1 MMIKRPN
8 FVLAIAL
15 STMFACSGNDTDPSD
30 PQAFFNFTANGRSQT
45 ASGTS
50 MDGDA
55 TNRSLTGPICNPFGG
70 VNIQLREPL
79 AIGAVPAN
87 QLLAASY
94 FEPNAQ
100 WDFLGPSYGP
110 SQKGSGTVTLSA
122 VTPRII
128 GTFQFTM
135 VQLYPTAGGQI
146 TVQGSFNM
154 DYAPRKVCPG

>member
-1 MMIKRPN
+1 MMVKRSN
-8 FVLAIAL
+8 CLLAIAL

-30 PQAFFNFTANGRSQT
+30 PQASFNWTANGRSQS

-55 TNRSLTGPICNPFGG
+55 TNRSLSGPICNPFGG
-70 VNIQLREPL
+70 VNISLREPL
-79 AIGAVPAN
+79 AVGVVPVS
-87 QLLAASY
+87 QVLSASY

-100 WDFLGPSYGP
+100 WDFLGPFYGA

-122 VTPRII
+122 VTPRIV

-135 VQLYPTAGGQI
+135 VQLVPTAGGQI

-154 DYAPRKVCPG
+154 DYTSRKVCPG